1 MINLK
6 SANFMGDGMGALLLL
21 MIIFSGRR
29 NRKGRD
35 FTQKMFFRC
44 VGFTGIECLIDIMSY
59 AVDGASFAG
68 ARTLNYLS
76 NTFLAIGLTLLCYLW
91 TVYVRH
97 KTGITEKEG
106 LDRTEKRLL
115 LPVAAIA
122 VIYIV
127 NLFTPIVFIIN
138 EQNQYER
145 SGWGFI
151 AAMIVDSVFLL
162 GSSFHGAAAMRNS
175 RNYQFFPVFYFEIFT
190 FSGVV
195 LQMLFYG
202 ISLIYSFSAIA
213 LVGVYFEIQKEY
225 SYVDP
230 LSGAYN
236 RQYMNVYLYALCRE
250 YQESESKRMNTTL
263 ACLLLDVDGFKKI
276 NDTYGHL
283 AGDQAIRDIGGILRA
298 SAPEKAVCA
307 RYGGD
312 EFVMILEVKDIHELD
327 EVTERIQT
335 RRRALNATGVNPYQ
349 LHFSI
354 GRTEY
359 NPEEDTPDILLKRL
373 DNLMYIEKRKRHAK
387 RDAME
392 AGQKKDS

>member
-115 LPVAAIA
+115 LPVAAVA

-138 EQNQYER
+138 EQNQYTR
-145 SGWGFI
+145 
-151 AAMIVDSVFLL
+151 IVGSVFLL